1 MDQYGRDIFAHK
13 EVCMRLRRR
22 WITVS
27 SLSALAALLVA
38 VPAQLSAASQA
49 SAGSASATA
58 SRQPVAVGTGGAVA
72 SMDLGAS
79 QAGLDALKRGGNAVD
94 AAVATASALGVT
106 IPFVAG
112 PGGGGFM
119 VIYLAKKHE
128 VITIDGREN
137 CPQACTTTMF
147 IDPKTGQP
155 YDYDYASD
163 QPLAT
168 GVPSMVAT
176 WSTAL
181 QKYGRL
187 SLGDDLQPAIS
198 LAKNGFRTDADF
210 QQLTQS
216 ELPELQAYPAS
227 HWLLT
232 SAGQPLPVGTLLKNP
247 DLAKTYGLLAKHGSS
262 YLYDG
267 PLGQAIVQADD
278 HPVTTPGQT
287 VIQLP
292 GIMTTADLRNYQAL
306 VRAPTHVNYRGLDIY
321 SMAPPSSSGTTVGE
335 ALNILSHYNLSS
347 ETQAEAL
354 FHYLE
359 ASKLSYADRNA
370 YVGDPRY
377 ENVPTQ
383 ELLSPAF
390 AATRQ
395 CLIGSTALTAP
406 VAPGN
411 PNPPYQGCPGQSAS
425 APTANEGMHTNNIV
439 TADKWGDI
447 VAYTNTINF
456 FGGSGQTVPGYGF
469 LLNDEMTDF
478 DFAPATAGAY
488 DPNLPAGGKQPR
500 SSMGPVIALQ
510 HGQPVFSI
518 GAAGGSTIITTILQ
532 TLINHVD
539 FGMSLPDALAA
550 PRVSNTN
557 SATSSAEPLFY
568 NSAVAKQLTSQY
580 GEKFTETG
588 GSILP
593 LDYYPGDATALQI
606 LGGGK
611 LEPIAEP
618 VRLGGGSALVVHPS
632 K

>member
-1 MDQYGRDIFAHK
+1 M
-13 EVCMRLRRR
+13 
-22 WITVS
+22 
-27 SLSALAALLVA
+27 
-38 VPAQLSAASQA
+38 
-49 SAGSASATA
+49 
-58 SRQPVAVGTGGAVA
+58 
-72 SMDLGAS
+72 
-79 QAGLDALKRGGNAVD
+79 
-94 AAVATASALGVT
+94 
-106 IPFVAG
+106 
-112 PGGGGFM
+112 
-119 VIYLAKKHE
+119 
-128 VITIDGREN
+128 
-137 CPQACTTTMF
+137 
-147 IDPKTGQP
+147 
-155 YDYDYASD
+155 
-163 QPLAT
+163 
-168 GVPSMVAT
+168 
-176 WSTAL
+176 
-181 QKYGRL
+181 
-187 SLGDDLQPAIS
+187 
-198 LAKNGFRTDADF
+198 
-210 QQLTQS
+210 
-216 ELPELQAYPAS
+216 
-227 HWLLT
+227 
-232 SAGQPLPVGTLLKNP
+232 
-247 DLAKTYGLLAKHGSS
+247 
-262 YLYDG
+262 
-267 PLGQAIVQADD
+267 QADD

-287 VIQLP
+287 VVQLP

-306 VRAPTHVNYRGLDIY
+306 VRPPTHVNYRGLDIY

-347 ETQAEAL
+347 EPQAEAL
-354 FHYLE
+354 FQYLE

-383 ELLSPAF
+383 ELLNPKF

-411 PNPPYQGCPGQSAS
+411 PNPPYAGCPSQSAS
-425 APTANEGMHTNNIV
+425 AQTTNEGMHTNNIV

-447 VAYTNTINF
+447 VSYTNTINF

-510 HGQPVFSI
+510 HGKPVFSI

-588 GSILP
+588 GAILP

>member
-1 MDQYGRDIFAHK
+1 
-13 EVCMRLRRR
+13 MRLRRR
-22 WITVS
+22 WVVPS
-27 SLSALAALLVA
+27 SIAALAALLVA
-38 VPAQLSAASQA
+38 VPAQFSAASQA
-49 SAGSASATA
+49 PASSAK
-58 SRQPVAVGTGGAVA
+58 QPVAVGTGGAVA

-79 QAGLDALKRGGNAVD
+79 QAGIDVLKRGGNAID

-119 VIYLAKKHE
+119 VIYLARTHQ

-137 CPQACTTTMF
+137 CPRSCTSTMF

-155 YDYDYASD
+155 YGYDYASD

-181 QKYGRL
+181 RKYGRL
-187 SLGDDLQPAIS
+187 GLADDLQPAIG
-198 LAKNGFRTDADF
+198 LARTGFRTDADF
-210 QQLTQS
+210 QQLTES

-247 DLAKTYGLLAKHGSS
+247 DLARTYELLAKYGPS
-262 YLYDG
+262 YLYNG

-278 HPVTTPGQT
+278 HPVTAPGQT
-287 VIQLP
+287 VVQLP
-292 GIMTTADLRNYQAL
+292 GIMTMNDLRAYQAL
-306 VRAPTHVNYRGLDIY
+306 VKAPTHVNYRGLDIY

-335 ALNILSHYNLSS
+335 ALNILSHYNLS
-347 ETQAEAL
+347 AEPRATAL

-359 ASKLSYADRNA
+359 ASRLSYADRNA

-377 ENVPTQ
+377 VSVPTQ
-383 ELLSPAF
+383 GLLSPAF

-395 CLIGSTALTAP
+395 CLIGSAALTSP
-406 VAPGN
+406 VAPGK
-411 PNPPYQGCPGQSAS
+411 PYPPYPGCPGQSAAAAS
-425 APTANEGMHTNNIV
+425 TNEGLHTNNIV
-439 TADKWGDI
+439 TADKDGDI

-478 DFAPATAGAY
+478 DFAPSAAGAY
-488 DPNLPAGGKQPR
+488 DPNLAAGGKQPR

-539 FGMSLPDALAA
+539 FGMSLPAALAA

-568 NSAVAKQLTSQY
+568 NGALAQQLSSQF

-593 LDYYPGDATALQI
+593 LDYYPGDATALQV

-611 LEPIAEP
+611 LEPVAEP
-618 VRLGGGSALVVHPS
+618 VRLGGGSALVVNPS
-632 K
+632 R

>member
-1 MDQYGRDIFAHK
+1 
-13 EVCMRLRRR
+13 MRLRRR

-38 VPAQLSAASQA
+38 VPAQLSAAGQAPA
-49 SAGSASATA
+49 SAPATK
-58 SRQPVAVGTGGAVA
+58 QPVAVGTGGGVA

-79 QAGLDALKRGGNAVD
+79 QAGIDALKHGGNAID

-119 VIYLAKKHE
+119 VIYLARQHE
-128 VITIDGREN
+128 VVTIDGREN

-181 QKYGRL
+181 KKYGRL
-187 SLGDDLQPAIS
+187 SLGADLQPAIS
-198 LAKNGFRTDADF
+198 LAKNGFRTDSDF

-247 DLAKTYGLLAKHGSS
+247 DLAKTYALLAKYGPS

-267 PLGQAIVQADD
+267 PLGKAIVQADN

-287 VIQLP
+287 VVQLP
-292 GIMTTADLRNYQAL
+292 GIMTTSDLRNYQAR
-306 VRAPTHVNYRGLDIY
+306 VQAPTHVNYRGLDIY

-335 ALNILSHYNLSS
+335 APNILSHYNLSS
-347 ETQAEAL
+347 EARATAL

-359 ASKLSYADRNA
+359 ASRLSYADRNA

-377 ENVPTQ
+377 VSVPTQ
-383 ELLSPAF
+383 QLLSPAF

-395 CLIGSTALTAP
+395 CLIGSTALTSP

-411 PNPPYQGCPGQSAS
+411 PYPPYAACPSQSSTAS
-425 APTANEGMHTNNIV
+425 ATNEGLHTNNIV
-439 TADKWGDI
+439 TSDKWGDI
-447 VAYTNTINF
+447 VSYTNTINF

-478 DFAPATAGAY
+478 DFAPATAGAT

-510 HGQPVFSI
+510 HGKPVFSI

-588 GSILP
+588 GAILP
-593 LDYYPGDATALQI
+593 LDYYPGDATALQV

-611 LEPIAEP
+611 VEPIAEP

-632 K
+632 R